1 MKVSIIMGSLSDSPI
16 ADKVVSKLI
25 EFGIDYEVK
34 VISAHRALK
43 SLEEY
48 VEKSENESE
57 VYIGIAGKAA
67 HLSGVIAALTTRP
80 VIGIPAK
87 SSHLGG
93 LEALLS
99 TVEMPSGV
107 PVATVAIGGGE
118 NAAILATEILA
129 VKYDSLREKLK
140 DMRKNMKET
149 IDNSE
154 YEYKANKWVEL

>member
-48 VEKSENESE
+48 VEKSEDESE

-87 SSHLGG
+87 STHLGG

-118 NAAILATEILA
+118 NAAILAAEILA

-140 DMRKNMKET
+140 DMRKKMKET

>member
-16 ADKVVSKLI
+16 ADKVVSKLM

-43 SLEEY
+43 SLEKY
-48 VEKSENESE
+48 VKESEEESE

-93 LEALLS
+93 LEAKWRS
-99 TVEMPSGV
+99 CCNCCNRWRRKCCNFGYRNSCNKIWFFKRKIKGY
-107 PVATVAIGGGE
+107 E
-118 NAAILATEILA
+118 N
-129 VKYDSLREKLK
+129 
-140 DMRKNMKET
+140 KNER
-149 IDNSE
+149 N
-154 YEYKANKWVEL
+154 YR

>member
-1 MKVSIIMGSLSDSPI
+1 MKVSIIMGSLSDSPV

-48 VEKSENESE
+48 VEKSEREIE

-129 VKYDSLREKLK
+129 IKYDSLREKLK

-154 YEYKANKWVEL
+154 YEYKANK

>member
-1 MKVSIIMGSLSDSPI
+1 MKVSIIMGSLSDGPI
-16 ADKVVSKLI
+16 ADKVVSKLM

-43 SLEEY
+43 SLEKY
-48 VEKSENESE
+48 VKESKDESE

-129 VKYDSLREKLK
+129 IKYDSLREKLK
-140 DMRKNMKET
+140 DMRIKMKET

-154 YEYKANKWVEL
+154 YEYKGNKWVEL

>member
-1 MKVSIIMGSLSDSPI
+1 MKVSIIMGSLSDGPI
-16 ADKVVSKLI
+16 ADKVVSKLM

-43 SLEEY
+43 SLEKY
-48 VEKSENESE
+48 VKESKDESE

-129 VKYDSLREKLK
+129 IKYDSLREKLK
-140 DMRKNMKET
+140 DMRIKMKET

-154 YEYKANKWVEL
+154 YEYKANK

>member
-25 EFGIDYEVK
+25 EFGIDNEVK

-48 VEKSENESE
+48 VEKSEDESE

-93 LEALLS
+93 IEALLS

-118 NAAILATEILA
+118 NAAILAAEILS
-129 VKYDSLREKLK
+129 VKYDLLREKLK
-140 DMRKNMKET
+140 DMRVKMKET

-154 YEYKANKWVEL
+154 YEYKANK

>member
-16 ADKVVSKLI
+16 ADKVVSKLM

-43 SLEEY
+43 SLEKY
-48 VEKSENESE
+48 VKESEEESE

-107 PVATVAIGGGE
+107 PVATVSIGGGE
-118 NAAILATEILA
+118 NAAILAAEILA
-129 VKYDSLREKLK
+129 ISDDNLKEKLK
-140 DMRKNMKET
+140 KFRSDM
-149 IDNSE
+149 SE
-154 YEYKANKWVEL
+154 KIANTDYVYEG

>member
-16 ADKVVSKLI
+16 ADNVVSKLM

-43 SLEEY
+43 SLEKY
-48 VEKSENESE
+48 VKESEDESE

-93 LEALLS
+93 IESLLS

-118 NAAILATEILA
+118 NAAILAAEILS
-129 VKYDSLREKLK
+129 VKYDLLREKLK
-140 DMRKNMKET
+140 DMRVKMKET

-154 YEYKANKWVEL
+154 YEYKANK

>member
-1 MKVSIIMGSLSDSPI
+1 MKVSIIMGSISDSPI
-16 ADKVVSKLI
+16 ADKAVGKFKELGV
-25 EFGIDYEVK
+25 DVEVK

-43 SLEEY
+43 SLEKY
-48 VEKSENESE
+48 VEESEKESE

-107 PVATVAIGGGE
+107 PVATVAIGAGE
-118 NAAILATEILA
+118 NAALLACEILA
-129 VKYDSLREKLK
+129 IKYEDLGKKLK
-140 DMRKNMKET
+140 DLRVAMKEK
-149 IDNSE
+149 IDNTE
-154 YEYKANKWVEL
+154 YVYGKNKWAE

>member
-48 VEKSENESE
+48 VEKSEGEIE

-80 VIGIPAK
+80 VVGIPAK

-118 NAAILATEILA
+118 NAAILAAEILA

-140 DMRKNMKET
+140 NMRKKMKET

-154 YEYKANKWVEL
+154 YEYKANK

>member
-48 VEKSENESE
+48 VEKSVDESE

-87 SSHLGG
+87 STHLGG

-129 VKYDSLREKLK
+129 IKYDSLREKLK
-140 DMRKNMKET
+140 DMRKKMKET

-154 YEYKANKWVEL
+154 YEYKANKWAEL

>member
-87 SSHLGG
+87 STHLGG

-118 NAAILATEILA
+118 NAAILAAEILA

>member
-48 VEKSENESE
+48 VEKSEDESE

-129 VKYDSLREKLK
+129 IKYDSLREKLK

>member
-48 VEKSENESE
+48 VEKSEDKSE

-87 SSHLGG
+87 STHLGG

-129 VKYDSLREKLK
+129 IKYDSLREKLK
-140 DMRKNMKET
+140 DMRKKMKET

-154 YEYKANKWVEL
+154 YEYKANKWAEL

>member
-1 MKVSIIMGSLSDSPI
+1 MKVSIIMGSISDSPI
-16 ADKVVSKLI
+16 ADKAVEKFKELGV
-25 EFGIDYEVK
+25 DVEVK

-43 SLEEY
+43 SLEKY
-48 VEKSENESE
+48 VEESEKESE

-107 PVATVAIGGGE
+107 PVATVAIGAGE
-118 NAAILATEILA
+118 NAALLACEILA
-129 VKYDSLREKLK
+129 IKYEDLGKKLK
-140 DMRKNMKET
+140 DLRVAMKEK
-149 IDNSE
+149 IDNTE
-154 YEYKANKWVEL
+154 YVYGKNKWAE

>member
-16 ADKVVSKLI
+16 ADNAVKKLKDL
-25 EFGIDYEVK
+25 GIDVEVK

-43 SLEEY
+43 SLEKY
-48 VEKSENESE
+48 VEESENESE

-67 HLSGVIAALTTRP
+67 HLSGVIAAITTRP

-118 NAAILATEILA
+118 NAAILAAEILA
-129 VKYDSLREKLK
+129 VKYDDLRDKLK
-140 DMRKNMKET
+140 NLRSEMKET
-149 IDNSE
+149 IDNTE
-154 YEYKANKWVEL
+154 YVYGNK

>member
-48 VEKSENESE
+48 VEKSEDESE

-129 VKYDSLREKLK
+129 IKYDSLREKLK

-154 YEYKANKWVEL
+154 YEYKANK

>member
-16 ADKVVSKLI
+16 ADKVVSKLM

-43 SLEEY
+43 SLEKY
-48 VEKSENESE
+48 VKESKDESE

-107 PVATVAIGGGE
+107 PVATVSIGGGE

-129 VKYDSLREKLK
+129 IKYDSLREKLK
-140 DMRKNMKET
+140 DMRIKMKET

>member
-16 ADKVVSKLI
+16 ADNVVSKLM

-43 SLEEY
+43 SLEKY
-48 VEKSENESE
+48 VKESEDESE

-93 LEALLS
+93 IEALLS

-118 NAAILATEILA
+118 NAAILAAEILS
-129 VKYDSLREKLK
+129 VKYDLLREKLK
-140 DMRKNMKET
+140 DMRVKMKET

-154 YEYKANKWVEL
+154 YEYKANK

>member
-16 ADKVVSKLI
+16 ADKVVSKLN

-48 VEKSENESE
+48 VEKSEDESE

-118 NAAILATEILA
+118 NAAILAAEILA
-129 VKYDSLREKLK
+129 IKYDSLREKLK
-140 DMRKNMKET
+140 DMRAKMKDS
-149 IDNSE
+149 IDNSK
-154 YEYKANKWVEL
+154 YEYKADKWVGL

>member
-87 SSHLGG
+87 STHLGG

-118 NAAILATEILA
+118 NAAILAAEILA

-154 YEYKANKWVEL
+154 YEYKANK

>member
-48 VEKSENESE
+48 VEKSEDESE

-118 NAAILATEILA
+118 NAAILAAEILA

-154 YEYKANKWVEL
+154 YEYKANK

>member
-48 VEKSENESE
+48 VEKSEDESE

-87 SSHLGG
+87 STHLGG

-118 NAAILATEILA
+118 NAAILAAEILA

-154 YEYKANKWVEL
+154 YEYKANK

>member
-1 MKVSIIMGSLSDSPI
+1 MKVSIIMGSLSDSTI
-16 ADKVVSKLI
+16 VDKVVSKLM

-43 SLEEY
+43 SLEKY
-48 VEKSENESE
+48 VKESEEESE

-93 LEALLS
+93 IEALLS

-118 NAAILATEILA
+118 NAAILATEILS

-140 DMRKNMKET
+140 DMRVKMKET

-154 YEYKANKWVEL
+154 YEYKAN

>member
-1 MKVSIIMGSLSDSPI
+1 MKVSVVMGSLSDSPI
-16 ADKVVSKLI
+16 ADKIVSKLI
-25 EFGIDYEVK
+25 EFEIDYEVK
-34 VISAHRALK
+34 VISAHRALS
-43 SLEEY
+43 SLENY
-48 VEKSENESE
+48 VKNSENESE

-107 PVATVAIGGGE
+107 PVATVSIGGGE
-118 NAAILATEILA
+118 NAAILAAEILA
-129 VKYDSLREKLK
+129 LKYDSLREKLK
-140 DMRKNMKET
+140 DMKAKMKEN
-149 IDNSE
+149 IDNCE
-154 YEYKANKWVEL
+154 YEYKVSKWVE

>member
-16 ADKVVSKLI
+16 VDKVVSKLM

-43 SLEEY
+43 SLEKY
-48 VEKSENESE
+48 VKESEEESE

-93 LEALLS
+93 IEALLS

-118 NAAILATEILA
+118 NAAILATEILS
-129 VKYDSLREKLK
+129 VKYDSLREKLR
-140 DMRKNMKET
+140 DMRVKMKET

-154 YEYKANKWVEL
+154 YEYKAN

>member
-16 ADKVVSKLI
+16 ADKLVSKLI

-43 SLEEY
+43 SLEKY
-48 VEKSENESE
+48 VKESEEESE

-118 NAAILATEILA
+118 NAAILAAEILA

>member
-1 MKVSIIMGSLSDSPI
+1 MVLPNFK
-16 ADKVVSKLI
+16 
-25 EFGIDYEVK
+25 EN
-34 VISAHRALK
+34 
-43 SLEEY
+43 LEKYAKE
-48 VEKSENESE
+48 SEDESE
-57 VYIGIAGKAA
+57 VYIGIAVKAA
-67 HLSGVIAALTTRP
+67 HLSGVIAALTIRP

-129 VKYDSLREKLK
+129 IKYDSLREKLK
-140 DMRKNMKET
+140 DMRIKMKET

-154 YEYKANKWVEL
+154 YEYKANK

>member
-16 ADKVVSKLI
+16 ADKVVFKLM
-25 EFGIDYEVK
+25 EFDIDYEVK

-43 SLEEY
+43 SLEKY
-48 VEKSENESE
+48 VKESENEIE

-93 LEALLS
+93 IEALLS

-118 NAAILATEILA
+118 NAAILAAEILS
-129 VKYDSLREKLK
+129 VKYDLLREKLK
-140 DMRKNMKET
+140 DMRVKMKET

-154 YEYKANKWVEL
+154 YEYKANK

>member
-1 MKVSIIMGSLSDSPI
+1 MKVSIIMGSLSDSST

-43 SLEEY
+43 SLEKY
-48 VEKSENESE
+48 VKESEDESE

-129 VKYDSLREKLK
+129 IKYDSLREKLK
-140 DMRKNMKET
+140 DMRMKMKET

-154 YEYKANKWVEL
+154 YEYKANKWVEM

>member
-16 ADKVVSKLI
+16 ADKAVKKLKDLGI
-25 EFGIDYEVK
+25 EVEVK

-43 SLEEY
+43 SLEKY
-48 VEKSENESE
+48 VEESENESE

-99 TVEMPSGV
+99 TVEMPTGV

-118 NAAILATEILA
+118 NAAILAAEILA
-129 VKYDSLREKLK
+129 VKYDDLREKLK
-140 DMRKNMKET
+140 DLRAEMKET
-149 IDNSE
+149 IDNTE
-154 YEYKANKWVEL
+154 YVYGNK

>member
-154 YEYKANKWVEL
+154 YEYKANK